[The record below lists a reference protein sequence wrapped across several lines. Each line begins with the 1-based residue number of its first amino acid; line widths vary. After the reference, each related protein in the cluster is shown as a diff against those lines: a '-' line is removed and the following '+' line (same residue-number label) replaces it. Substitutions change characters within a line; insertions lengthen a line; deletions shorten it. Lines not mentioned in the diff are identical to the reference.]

1 MKKTGNKG
9 ARVTT
14 IREKA
19 EDIHRK
25 KQIKSDFEFSEAKTL
40 QLIHE
45 LEVHQ
50 IELEMQNE
58 ELVLAKEQAELAT
71 EKYTELYDFSPSG
84 YFILSCFQQ
93 RDPEQSLC
101 VFCTPTYLKT
111 VSNPTPLDHTER

>member
-1 MKKTGNKG
+1 MKNSGNKAG
-9 ARVTT
+9 RVTT

-50 IELEMQNE
+50 IELEM
-58 ELVLAKEQAELAT
+58 
-71 EKYTELYDFSPSG
+71 
-84 YFILSCFQQ
+84 
-93 RDPEQSLC
+93 
-101 VFCTPTYLKT
+101 
-111 VSNPTPLDHTER
+111 